1 MLANAFLASS
11 SERARS
17 GSPCGRC
24 RPISACAIPSSYGID
39 RSVAIACARPQERI
53 ASDVRPWSH
62 ASAIEHRVP
71 RPCERKDGGEA
82 AHPTERNGGTR
93 RRFSRCLARLPQVE
107 VDLGRTAVAE
117 ERPEVGRSLVRAQAQ
132 RSSAAAMAGCRS
144 PRPRLITAITPE
156 DLAWSSSGSSG
167 SSFRSRAGAAGHA
180 ASSACRDAMRAVRLD
195 DEAIGLEATVAPAR
209 ARSQW
214 PAGQFEAWRKEPCRY
229 STPSGCRSR
238 PPAGVGRLCAVPCR
252 GRR

>member
-1 MLANAFLASS
+1 MREVGVGPRPGRPAPSSIAPRGRPGPAPPPLAGPAGARSRSTPGVAALRDRSRPSDSSSAGRPDGDRLRRRAPIPPMRARAAPMLANAFLASS

-107 VDLGRTAVAE
+107 ADLGRTAVAE

-132 RSSAAAMAGCRS
+132 RLLS
-144 PRPRLITAITPE
+144 
-156 DLAWSSSGSSG
+156 
-167 SSFRSRAGAAGHA
+167 
-180 ASSACRDAMRAVRLD
+180 CRDGRLP
-195 DEAIGLEATVAPAR
+195 LAPAQVDHGDH
-209 ARSQW
+209 A
-214 PAGQFEAWRKEPCRY
+214 
-229 STPSGCRSR
+229 
-238 PPAGVGRLCAVPCR
+238 
-252 GRR
+252 